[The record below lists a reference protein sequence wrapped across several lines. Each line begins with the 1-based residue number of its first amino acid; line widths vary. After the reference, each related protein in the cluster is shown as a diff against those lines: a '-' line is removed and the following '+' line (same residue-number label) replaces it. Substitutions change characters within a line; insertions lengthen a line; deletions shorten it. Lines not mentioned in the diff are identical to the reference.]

1 MATEDM
7 MRKNEEF
14 DEVLR
19 TNKDGKVDVKML
31 QMLIQ
36 GAIGTTVNQVL
47 NFTGCHWYHFKNHL
61 LINSYILHDV

>member
-1 MATEDM
+1 MTPIEVATEDM
-7 MRKNEEF
+7 TRKNEEF

-36 GAIGTTVNQVL
+36 GAIGTTVNQVE
-47 NFTGCHWYHFKNHL
+47 
-61 LINSYILHDV
+61 

>member
-1 MATEDM
+1 M

-19 TNKDGKVDVKML
+19 HNRDGKVDVKML

-36 GAIGTTVNQVL
+36 GAIGTTVNQVI
-47 NFTGCHWYHFKNHL
+47 NGIL
-61 LINSYILHDV
+61 LENCRFGFLTRKCA

>member
-1 MATEDM
+1 MEYHYEYLNVSLQRVMTPIEVATEDM
-7 MRKNEEF
+7 TRKNEEF

-36 GAIGTTVNQVL
+36 GAIGTTVNQV
-47 NFTGCHWYHFKNHL
+47 G
-61 LINSYILHDV
+61 

>member
-1 MATEDM
+1 MEYHYEYLNISLQRVMTPIEVATEDM
-7 MRKNEEF
+7 TRKNEEF

-36 GAIGTTVNQVL
+36 GAIGTTVNQVE
-47 NFTGCHWYHFKNHL
+47 
-61 LINSYILHDV
+61 